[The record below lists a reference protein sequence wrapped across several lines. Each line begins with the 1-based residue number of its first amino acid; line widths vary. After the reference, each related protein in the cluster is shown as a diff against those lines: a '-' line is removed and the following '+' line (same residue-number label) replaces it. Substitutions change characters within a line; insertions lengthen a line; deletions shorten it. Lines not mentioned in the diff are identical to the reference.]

1 MKNYIESAMT
11 YREYDQL
18 VDKLVAEKKTTGA
31 NQSDELAEFTRLNQ
45 FRMNRLDKTVKLNQS
60 LVETVRN
67 LKVSWVWLILTEGW
81 CGDAAQNIPPIEKI
95 AAENDGITTRYLLR
109 DDNLELIDK
118 HLTDNGRAI
127 PKLICLD
134 ADTLQEIGV
143 WGSRPVAAHEL
154 FKKLKAEGLEK
165 HQIIEQ
171 VIRWYNDD
179 HTQSLQREFAELLP
193 LWANR
198 KGD

>member
-134 ADTLQEIGV
+134 AETLQEIGV

-193 LWANR
+193 RWANQ
-198 KGD
+198 K